1 MDFRPLVL
9 AVGMNLLKEEVMDEG
24 LVQSLENITIGHLN
38 GCTHLGLRGENIVF
52 NFSVNPSVMM
62 PKIPVVFRISL
73 LPSCRTDLTS
83 LARDVVATKIKRDFH
98 RILYK
103 RPNILVLVEYLGAKQ
118 VGMSVPEEKE

>member
-1 MDFRPLVL
+1 MDFRPRVL

-38 GCTHLGLRGENIVF
+38 GCTHMGLRGENIVF
-52 NFSVNPSVMM
+52 NFSVDPSVMT
-62 PKIPVVFRISL
+62 PEIPVVFRISL
-73 LPSCRTDLTS
+73 LPSCRTDLTR
-83 LARDVVATKIKRDFH
+83 LERDVVATKIERDFH

-103 RPNILVLVEYLGAKQ
+103 RPNILVLVECLGAKQ